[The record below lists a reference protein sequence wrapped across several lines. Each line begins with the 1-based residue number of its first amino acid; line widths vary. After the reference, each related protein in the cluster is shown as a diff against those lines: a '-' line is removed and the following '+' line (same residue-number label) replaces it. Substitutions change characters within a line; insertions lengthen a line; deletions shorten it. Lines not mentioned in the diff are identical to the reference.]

1 MKKIVSII
9 IILSILLF
17 SYVIHVSASDSAT
30 PIESSDIESQ
40 VMSEAEKAFDELS
53 LKYQQEY
60 GYEFND
66 EYFIAIWDYYCHFY
80 DESTID
86 YVYVQWHTNG
96 GSDAVV
102 GDRFLNYCIKA
113 SQISRPT
120 IGLYIYEVKSK
131 KIYTFEQAES
141 QAEFYLRDF
150 LDNHKNELSPHY
162 QVYKSGD
169 MNFDDAITVLDATLI
184 QRAVAKTDD
193 YSQYDL
199 FTDVYY
205 TGVSK
210 IYFISDINYD
220 GKRDILDATAIQRQ
234 LAKLE

>member
-1 MKKIVSII
+1 
-9 IILSILLF
+9 
-17 SYVIHVSASDSAT
+17 
-30 PIESSDIESQ
+30 
-40 VMSEAEKAFDELS
+40 
-53 LKYQQEY
+53 
-60 GYEFND
+60 
-66 EYFIAIWDYYCHFY
+66 
-80 DESTID
+80 
-86 YVYVQWHTNG
+86 
-96 GSDAVV
+96 
-102 GDRFLNYCIKA
+102 
-113 SQISRPT
+113 
-120 IGLYIYEVKSK
+120 
-131 KIYTFEQAES
+131 
-141 QAEFYLRDF
+141 
-150 LDNHKNELSPHY
+150 
-162 QVYKSGD
+162 